1 VERALKVIIIPNTS
15 PSPDSHHNGDKS
27 QNLGETFEITQI
39 GQEMLNL
46 EPVDFVEA

>member
-1 VERALKVIIIPNTS
+1 MVTGLR
-15 PSPDSHHNGDKS
+15 
-27 QNLGETFEITQI
+27 NLGETFEITQI